1 MWARGLQTP
10 GASGGA
16 QGFVVDRLQPGS
28 WALCRSTLILCVQLR
43 PPQSTDSVRS
53 RHLEKGA
60 SPGTSSTCRS
70 TASVTVVCSVLPDG
84 VSGACLNHENSTCR
98 PTLRPAAPDL
108 RRAAPRHDVGAHE
121 VREQLA
127 PRQPGD
133 GGAADHQRR
142 HQGAR
147 ADTHPVVST
156 AAAAGRGDARQP
168 RIALRRADRRGAP
181 GVGRRLREDDGRRF
195 PRERARPWRHAVVR
209 QAPPAPGR
217 SARAGSNRPT
227 RLARAGDAG
236 ARWRDRIR
244 HGRHQARRD
253 ADAAVRFTAGRGSL
267 RRSEQSRPHRRSLS
281 RRSLGPVPDSGAARQ
296 PESVRRARRRIR
308 RALQHLGRRLGRRR
322 LPGHQDDPE
331 LPAASRPGRR
341 LRRGADGLRRD
352 RRAGT
357 AHAHRAAD
365 AKRVVRRGRRGP
377 VADCG
382 AVDFA
387 AGQAAGAVG
396 PHPAD
401 GPFRS
406 AAAAGRAVRG
416 PRARTCVQPH
426 GEPPR

>member
-1 MWARGLQTP
+1 M
-10 GASGGA
+10 
-16 QGFVVDRLQPGS
+16 
-28 WALCRSTLILCVQLR
+28 
-43 PPQSTDSVRS
+43 
-53 RHLEKGA
+53 
-60 SPGTSSTCRS
+60 
-70 TASVTVVCSVLPDG
+70 
-84 VSGACLNHENSTCR
+84 
-98 PTLRPAAPDL
+98 
-108 RRAAPRHDVGAHE
+108 
-121 VREQLA
+121 
-127 PRQPGD
+127 
-133 GGAADHQRR
+133 
-142 HQGAR
+142 
-147 ADTHPVVST
+147 
-156 AAAAGRGDARQP
+156 
-168 RIALRRADRRGAP
+168 
-181 GVGRRLREDDGRRF
+181 GRRLREDDGRRF

-267 RRSEQSRPHRRSLS
+267 RRSEQSRPHRRSVS

-357 AHAHRAAD
+357 AHARRAAD

-416 PRARTCVQPH
+416 PRTRTCVQPH
-426 GEPPR
+426 GEPPRRARRQGAGGPARGRGRQPRKRRFPRARLARAAHTVDGGTRLGADAAIGTAAARAGAARLRGDRAQRPGATPADRRSARCLAHRLQPAAPRPRAGAARQDRRRGARRRPAGGGGTQDSRSSRYSPNPASCSAMRGGSSRSCGT